1 MIKLIASDIDGTLIP
16 EGTHRLNPEMY
27 EVIREL
33 KKKGIVFAAAS
44 GRHLSSM
51 SRLFEPVKDDII
63 FITENGSYVNCRGY
77 TMLENVIDWAYV
89 QEWLG
94 QVRQIPGASVTL
106 DTKECFY
113 TESQDEEFLRLVREG
128 YRSPIE
134 VLEDALATK
143 RKINKM
149 AIYRKVGIE
158 EVAELMIPRW
168 EDRLYCVKAGDIW
181 LDFMNKNASKGNAI
195 RSIQKTLG
203 ILPEETMVFGDN
215 HNDLAMMECAEES
228 YAVGN
233 AAEAVKKAAKYVTD
247 TNVNDGVLKI
257 LRTLL

>member
-16 EGTHRLNPEMY
+16 EGTHRLNPELY
-27 EVIREL
+27 DVIRQL
-33 KKKGIVFAAAS
+33 KEKGIVFAAAS

-77 TMLENVIDWAYV
+77 DMLENVVDWEYV
-89 QEWLG
+89 KEWLC

-113 TESQDEEFLRLVREG
+113 TESKDEEFLNLVREG
-128 YRSPIE
+128 YRSPIV
-134 VLEDALATK
+134 VLEDALAVK

-149 AIYRKVGIE
+149 AIYRKEGIE
-158 EVAELMIPRW
+158 ETAKLMFPRW

-215 HNDLAMMECAEES
+215 HNDLAMMECAGES

-233 AAEAVKKAAKYVTD
+233 AAEAVKEAAKYVAD
-247 TNVNDGVLKI
+247 TNVNDGVLKV
-257 LRTLL
+257 LKTLL